1 VPLVVLI
8 DGETA
13 SAAEVLAGALKDN
26 NRGRLV
32 GQTTFGK
39 GCTQTLFKL
48 PQGPGGLPTGGLKIT
63 VTRFF
68 SPTGQPY
75 TGRGVTPHLM
85 VDWFPAVMPDLQLEE
100 AKLEAQRLLDMA
112 KSSS

>member
-1 VPLVVLI
+1 MKPLPLNSSANGGGRLDPPIKAARRFLSTGVIVSTQNSNPRFNTIYQARSQAPVTVPLVVLI

-48 PQGPGGLPTGGLKIT
+48 PQGP
-63 VTRFF
+63 
-68 SPTGQPY
+68 
-75 TGRGVTPHLM
+75 
-85 VDWFPAVMPDLQLEE
+85 
-100 AKLEAQRLLDMA
+100 
-112 KSSS
+112 